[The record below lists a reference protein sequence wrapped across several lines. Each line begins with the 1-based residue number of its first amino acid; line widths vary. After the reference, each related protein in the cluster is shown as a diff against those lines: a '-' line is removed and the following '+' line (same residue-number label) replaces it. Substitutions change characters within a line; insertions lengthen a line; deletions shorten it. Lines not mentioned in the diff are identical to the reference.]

1 MTSKQVKDW
10 IKFKEV
16 ELVDFGVHLMD
27 DMIDLSLDLM
37 E

>member
-16 ELVDFGVHLMD
+16 ELVDFGEHLMD